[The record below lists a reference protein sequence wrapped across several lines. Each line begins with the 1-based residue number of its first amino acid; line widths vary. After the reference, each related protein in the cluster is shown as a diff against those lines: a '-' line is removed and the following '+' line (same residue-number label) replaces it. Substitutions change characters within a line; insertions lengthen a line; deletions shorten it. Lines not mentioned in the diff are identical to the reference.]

1 MGQESLNLDQKQ
13 RKYQKPKG
21 KVKVKVAQSCPTLCD
36 SVDYTVHG
44 ILQIMKRTK
53 VSAKKK
59 DHPVGESEM
68 EYFKLSVKYRYA

>member
-1 MGQESLNLDQKQ
+1 M
-13 RKYQKPKG
+13 
-21 KVKVKVAQSCPTLCD
+21 KVAPLCLTLCD